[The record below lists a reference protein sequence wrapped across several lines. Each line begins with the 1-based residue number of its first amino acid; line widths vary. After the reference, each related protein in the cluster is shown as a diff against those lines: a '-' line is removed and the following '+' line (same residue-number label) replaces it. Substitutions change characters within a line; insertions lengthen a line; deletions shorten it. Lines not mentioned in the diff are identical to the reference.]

1 MLKNPLEFGSILVT
15 GGSGGLGRA
24 LVRNFTAAGFSV
36 WNWDKNPPAKIESGE
51 SFVSIDL
58 LSAVRVK
65 EECRSLVEN
74 LTSPGQERRL
84 TGFVH
89 CAGYGGPYHKITEV
103 TLEEWDAIF
112 SVNLRSAFQITQT
125 LLPILSTQKF
135 GRLIYIASS
144 LSIKGRALS
153 VAYSASKHGL
163 AGFVKSIAAEWG
175 EFGITAN
182 AISPGYI
189 ETKMGIREDQVD
201 DHREKILSMT
211 PTKTIASPEEIA
223 RVASFLLSDDSR
235 YINGANWAVDGGI
248 TAI

>member
-24 LVRNFTAAGFSV
+24 LVRNFTAAGYSV
-36 WNWDKNPPAKIESGE
+36 WNWDKNQPETVQSGE
-51 SFVSIDL
+51 SFVPIDL
-58 LSAVRVK
+58 ASAVRVR
-65 EECRSLVEN
+65 EECKSFAKNFASSGE
-74 LTSPGQERRL
+74 ERRL
-84 TGFVH
+84 IGFVH

-112 SVNLRSAFQITQT
+112 SINLRSAFQITQA
-125 LLPILSTQKF
+125 LLPILSTQRF

-144 LSIKGRALS
+144 LSIKGSALS

-163 AGFVKSIAAEWG
+163 AGFVKSVAAEWG

-201 DHREKILSMT
+201 DHRKKILSIT
-211 PTKTIASPEEIA
+211 PTKTIADPEEIA
-223 RVASFLLSDDSR
+223 RVASFLLSKDSR
-235 YINGANWAVDGGI
+235 YVNGANWAVDGGI

>member
-15 GGSGGLGRA
+15 GGSGGVGRA

-36 WNWDKNPPAKIESGE
+36 WNWDKNPPATIEPGE
-51 SFVSIDL
+51 SFVSTDL
-58 LSAVRVK
+58 VSADRVRK
-65 EECRSLVEN
+65 ECESFVEN
-74 LTSPGQERRL
+74 FVPSEKGRRL
-84 TGFVH
+84 IGFVH

-103 TLEEWDAIF
+103 TLEEWDAVF
-112 SVNLRSAFQITQT
+112 SINLRSAFQITQA
-125 LLPILSTQKF
+125 LLPVLSAQKF

-144 LSIKGRALS
+144 LSVKGSALS

-163 AGFVKSIAAEWG
+163 VGFVKSIAAEWG

-189 ETKMGIREDQVD
+189 ETKMGIQEDQVD
-201 DHREKILSMT
+201 DHRKKILSMT
-211 PTKTIASPEEIA
+211 PTKTIADPEEIA
-223 RVASFLLSDDSR
+223 RVASFLLSNDSH